1 MNHNLID
8 WLNEADTPA
17 AAANPDQSGAMAPQ
31 IGVGGTAP
39 AAGMDPNQKG
49 DPSITNQ
56 ANQMNPQPQDITQD
70 PVNPDMP
77 QEDQGEADFE
87 VWKKEYFRES
97 VKGDVL
103 KQKELLKQ
111 FKYKDNLL
119 PAQRVFVDNNWDIQL
134 LRENSNINKASKELR
149 KFLREQIDRNN
160 PAGSIVNHLHSVLQ
174 TDPMLNNIFIKCL
187 GYGDMKAALHRKY
200 IGALTNSVQVGHGGN
215 DPDLIYNEKGSDK
228 DKGYSIM
235 ISTRFGSSWNRIVL
249 GDWALREDDP
259 ERYLKEPEIKRLNE
273 GSPEE
278 KDVLRRRVVMESIA
292 DQFKTR
298 SFIVAVVVDDGTIY
312 TLGWDISN
320 SLKNAYTDGKLV
332 VRTRRSDNSEA
343 LIDDEGRIL
352 PFMDLSINYLKE
364 TGEQDEEGFP
374 ATEELRFMERKNG
387 MLMLVA
393 NLNTVREASAT
404 LSGFSLK
411 ETPYAG
417 NPSDLKVLRSCVY
430 SAHDLLMKQ
439 C

>member
-1 MNHNLID
+1 MNHNLND

-17 AAANPDQSGAMAPQ
+17 AAANPDQTGSMAPQ
-31 IGVGGTAP
+31 VGVSGGGP
-39 AAGMDPNQKG
+39 GMDPNQKT
-49 DPSITNQ
+49 DPNITNQ
-56 ANQMNPQPQDITQD
+56 PDQMNPQPQDMSQD
-70 PVNPDMP
+70 PGVPDMP
-77 QEDQGEADFE
+77 QQDDGEGDFE
-87 VWKKEYFRES
+87 VWKKEYFKES

-111 FKYKDNLL
+111 FKYKDDLL

-134 LRENSNINKASKELR
+134 LRENSNINKVSKEVR
-149 KFLREQIDRNN
+149 KTAREQMDRNN
-160 PAGSIVNHLHSVLQ
+160 PANTMVNILHTVLQ

-187 GYGDMKAALHRKY
+187 GYGDLKSGLHRKY
-200 IGALTNSVQVGHGGN
+200 MAALVNAVQVGHGGN
-215 DPDLIYNEKGSDK
+215 DPDLIYNEKGTEK

-235 ISTRFGSSWNRIVL
+235 ISTRMGSTWNRIVL
-249 GDWALREDDP
+249 GDWSLKEDDA
-259 ERYLKEPEIKRLNE
+259 ERFLKEPEIKRLNE

-278 KDVLRRRVVMESIA
+278 KDVLRRRIVMESIA
-292 DQFKTR
+292 SQFKTR
-298 SFIVAVVVDDGTIY
+298 AFLVTVVSEDGTIY
-312 TLGWDISN
+312 NLGWDIAN
-320 SLKNAYTDGKLV
+320 SLRNAYTDGKLV

-374 ATEELRFMERKNG
+374 ATDEIRFMERKNG

-393 NLNTVREASAT
+393 NLNTVKEAAAT

-417 NPSDLKVLRSCVY
+417 NPSDLKMLRTCVY